1 VWRLRTD
8 GIIRRGLSTAFAP
21 GFNIP
26 EQFVD
31 DTSNMTY
38 HALTA
43 ASRASDDYLNQRPLP
58 DRLAGL
64 DKPLLVIFGEEDQR
78 WHSSSAALYRAVPGS
93 KVELLPGVGHSPMTE
108 DPARTDAILLG
119 FISSVLGSH

>member
-1 VWRLRTD
+1 
-8 GIIRRGLSTAFAP
+8 
-21 GFNIP
+21 
-26 EQFVD
+26 
-31 DTSNMTY
+31 MTY

-43 ASRASDDYLNQRPLP
+43 ASRASDDYLSQRPLP